1 MDDAA
6 AQKSLDSDAGSMI
19 VHLGKQL
26 KVGPVANCPSP
37 PGAFL
42 LSFDTLMF
50 NLLVLM
56 PLLGSVVYRLVQRP
70 KLEMFFSGPARPA
83 RLASN
88 MGTDGVFSGQNITR
102 VSLGWI

>member
-1 MDDAA
+1 M
-6 AQKSLDSDAGSMI
+6 
-19 VHLGKQL
+19 HLGKQL

-56 PLLGSVVYRLVQRP
+56 PLLGSVVYRLVQCP
-70 KLEMFFSGPARPA
+70 KLEMFFSEPGQRGWLPIWGQ
-83 RLASN
+83 
-88 MGTDGVFSGQNITR
+88 MVFSPG
-102 VSLGWI
+102 SAMAASEDKLGSKLLKVCTLFI